1 MPLNVQDLIDEL
13 DPTERRKVDELTA
26 KLEAEYGAYRCRSAP
41 AAASRTRDPASSQP
55 VAASPS
61 KRP

>member
-26 KLEAEYGAYRCRSAP
+26 KLEAEYDAYQSRSTP
-41 AAASRTRDPASSQP
+41 TAASRAPDPASSQP
-55 VAASPS
+55 LTASPS